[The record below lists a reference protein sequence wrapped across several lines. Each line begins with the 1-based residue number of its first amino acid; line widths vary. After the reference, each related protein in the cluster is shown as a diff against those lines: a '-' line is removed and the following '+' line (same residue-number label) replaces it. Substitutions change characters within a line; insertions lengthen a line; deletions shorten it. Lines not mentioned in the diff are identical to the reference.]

1 MEQATATRSPTV
13 AVQAPGALASDCRP
27 RDAGAVRSNAG
38 IGIHHP
44 VNSRDQHKRK
54 PAPAGIDKA
63 RALPNGSP
71 TVEIVP
77 DTLGSGA
84 DFFCRH
90 HGMVPIQLGTKRLRD
105 EPAPGQRNSCNG
117 WRVVAQRL
125 CLAVEINGPRIWAQ
139 YYELR
144 EGAFRADGGSGGC
157 RGGFGTVAG

>member
-77 DTLGSGA
+77 DTLSSGG
-84 DFFCRH
+84 DFFGRH
-90 HGMVPIQLGTKRLRD
+90 YAMVPIQLGTKRLRD

-117 WRVVAQRL
+117 WRVIAQRL
-125 CLAVEINGPRIWAQ
+125 FPPIEIHGAGIRAQ
-139 YYELR
+139 HYEL
-144 EGAFRADGGSGGC
+144 
-157 RGGFGTVAG
+157 